1 MAARVKAIAARF
13 RARFWAMAA
22 RVKAMIVRVSTMAA
36 RFRAMAA
43 TAVLYEDNYAVLQ
56 FYQTV
61 LCVVLHCS
69 PPGRCGHFHW
79 TDSGR
84 APDVSRRTATRV
96 RPEKTATG
104 QVYS

>member
-36 RFRAMAA
+36 RVRA
-43 TAVLYEDNYAVLQ
+43 TAVLYEDDYAVLQ

-79 TDSGR
+79 TDSHR
-84 APDVSRRTATRV
+84 APGVSRRTATRV
-96 RPEKTATG
+96 RLEKTATG
-104 QVYS
+104 QV